1 MGKIEV
7 RRFAARAGG
16 RSMAV
21 TLLMALLVGCSVVGD
36 APLPGNITD
45 PSATET
51 PEGALAVYR
60 GTLSLFA
67 TGFGGVSSGFAPS
80 TFIAAASVLG
90 DELQDATRLGAPFA
104 AAGIDVR
111 LLPEQTDPNTELF
124 TGTPFVYG
132 ALQKVRGQ
140 AQEALGLLRDF
151 PPPASPALRAHVYA
165 LAGYSEVLLADL
177 FCSGIPLST
186 LDYKG
191 DYTLRPGS
199 STADV
204 YQHAAALFD
213 TALTLAGDSARFAGL
228 AQVGKGRALL
238 ALGQFAQAAA
248 AVQSVP
254 DGYAYTVRYA
264 GTPLTQRNFG
274 AMPGGNTNNP
284 WDFSV
289 ADREGTNGLDYRS
302 SADPRTASTNVG
314 ANQFGFGL
322 FHPDKYAAD
331 GTTPIV
337 LADGIEA
344 RLIEAEAALQAG
356 DAATWLAKLNHLRET
371 AITPALADTTDPGTA
386 GGRVDLT
393 FRERAF
399 WLFLTG
405 HRQGDMRRLIRQYG
419 RSPSLVYP
427 IGPYAGG
434 PLTYGG
440 DLTAPIPAAERASNP
455 HFNGCLSRG
464 A

>member
-7 RRFAARAGG
+7 RRCAGGAGG
-16 RSMAV
+16 RSMAA
-21 TLLMALLVGCSVVGD
+21 TLLVALLAGCSLGD
-36 APLPGNITD
+36 APLPANVTD
-45 PSATET
+45 PGATET

-67 TGFGGVSSGFAPS
+67 AGFGGVSNGFAPS
-80 TFIAAASVLG
+80 TYIAAASLLG
-90 DELQDATRLGAPFA
+90 DELQDASRIGSPYP

-111 LLPEQTDPNTELF
+111 LLPEQTDPNADLV
-124 TGTPFVYG
+124 TGTPIVYG
-132 ALQKVRGQ
+132 SLQKVRGQ
-140 AQEALGLLRDF
+140 AEEALGLLRDF

-165 LAGYSEVLLADL
+165 IAGYSEVLLADL

-191 DYTLRPGS
+191 DFTLRPGS
-199 STADV
+199 STSEV

-213 TALTLAGDSARFAGL
+213 TALALAGDSARFAGL
-228 AQVGKGRALL
+228 ARVGKGRALL

-248 AVQSVP
+248 AVGSVP
-254 DGYAYTVRYA
+254 DGYAYTVQYTA
-264 GTPLTQRNFG
+264 FPLSARNFG

-289 ADREGTNGLDYRS
+289 ADREGTNGLDYRG
-302 SADPRTASTNVG
+302 SADPRTTSTSIGTNT
-314 ANQFGFGL
+314 FGLEL

-371 AITPALADTTDPGTA
+371 AITPALADTTDPGTLA
-386 GGRVDLT
+386 GRVDLT

-419 RSPSLVYP
+419 RSPSVVYP
-427 IGPYAGG
+427 IGLYGGG
-434 PLTYGG
+434 PGTYGG
-440 DLTAPIPAAERASNP
+440 DLTAPVPAAERISNP
-455 HFNGCLSRG
+455 QFTGCLNRG